1 MTTVTKTQEYN
12 DEDFPVLGA
21 TVPVKTKVK
30 PEVKP
35 EVKTKSSGSA
45 RKKRFTKGIKISYQD
60 LGFISRMDTLK
71 ANRHQG
77 RSSGRPQQE
86 DGKRAAAYEQLQD
99 KEAMAKRLT
108 KTRLCWSVQKGIP
121 CPHGAGNCHFAHT
134 KDELRMAP
142 CLFGDRCR
150 FVRWRGSEYC
160 NNSSSDRKCH
170 YVHPEESREN
180 YMKRTGLDKIELKVP
195 DKAKTK
201 VTDIVPVQVLT
212 KPTGEPHPRRWAA
225 PRRKIDLEEEKEER
239 IKKNS
244 EYIELLNEKNPC
256 TLLETCS
263 DDEDGLD
270 KQLDELLEST
280 TEYATYTVP
289 KAIAID
295 TLKAALEAGQ
305 TKITLTIV

>member
-12 DEDFPVLGA
+12 TEDFPVLGA
-21 TVPVKTKVK
+21 MAPVK
-30 PEVKP
+30 PEVKA
-35 EVKTKSSGSA
+35 KSSGST
-45 RKKRFTKGIKISYQD
+45 KKKGFQWDKISYQN

-71 ANRHQG
+71 ANRYRG
-77 RSSGRPQQE
+77 RNSGRPQQG

-108 KTRLCWSVQKGIP
+108 KTRLCWSVQKGVP

-195 DKAKTK
+195 DKVKTK

-239 IKKNS
+239 IKKNA
-244 EYIELLNEKNPC
+244 EHIELLNEKNPC